1 MKKMKDVGISAQ
13 RPPALDLDMLEC
25 TPAGSPD
32 TDSIDHVT
40 YDDVPTILGA
50 PLSEIKVEDRPH
62 ALRGAQILAQC
73 LTLEGVDV
81 LFGYPGGANL
91 EIFDVLQEYGIRCI
105 RVEHE
110 QGAVHA
116 AEGFARATGR
126 VGVCLA
132 TSGPG
137 ATNLVTGIADANSDS
152 VPIVALT
159 GNVPSHLLG
168 KNAFQEVD
176 IVAITT
182 PITKKSFLI
191 DRVAHIPTVVRQAF
205 ALAAGNR
212 PGPVLIDIPK
222 DIQQHYPRDPEGNYT
237 PPRMPAAIAL
247 PEPPIGPILPAQ
259 LAVCCQLIRDA
270 HRPILYVGGGVASS
284 DTGPLLLQLAEKLG
298 CPVTTTVM
306 GLGTFPPDHPLALH
320 VLGMHGTKYANVAVN
335 EADLVVAVGVR
346 FDDRVTGKVSEF
358 IKHGQIIHID
368 IDRSE
373 LNKNKPA
380 TLPICADLRRA
391 LQQLVDT
398 VQPGDYT
405 HWVRYVTGLREKYP
419 LAVADDRDLTAQY
432 TIALLSRLT
441 DGNALVTLG
450 VGQHQIWAMQHYRAR
465 QPRSFLSSSGFGT
478 MGFGLPAAIGAKS
491 GCPERLV
498 IDIDGDGS
506 VNMTIHELSTCHR
519 YGVGVKVV
527 VMNNQWLGMVRQ
539 WQDMVYQGR
548 RADSHLGDPT
558 TTAVE
563 RVGEA
568 DIYPDFVSIAH
579 GYRVTAERVSRK
591 EDLRAAYERML
602 ADPHEPYLLD
612 IIIRPEENVYP
623 MIPAGA
629 TYKDIIMS
637 DADLGKGPGTSG
649 QGSNS

>member
-1 MKKMKDVGISAQ
+1 MKDLAPSDQ
-13 RPPALDLDMLEC
+13 REPYTDPAVPERHL
-25 TPAGSPD
+25 PASTDTGSVD
-32 TDSIDHVT
+32 QVT
-40 YDDVPTILGA
+40 YDDVSTILGA
-50 PLSEIKVEDRPH
+50 PLSEIKLADRAH

-110 QGAVHA
+110 QGAAHA
-116 AEGFARATGR
+116 AEGFARATGK

-152 VPIVALT
+152 VPIVAIT

-168 KNAFQEVD
+168 KNAFQEVN

-191 DRVAHIPTVVRQAF
+191 DSVATIPTVVKQAF

-222 DIQQHYPRDPEGNYT
+222 DIQQHYPRDPDGNYA
-237 PPRMPAAIAL
+237 PPRMPAEVAP
-247 PEPPIGPILPAQ
+247 PEPPIGLISPSQ
-259 LAVCCQLIRDA
+259 LEVCCQLIHAAR
-270 HRPILYVGGGVASS
+270 RPILYVGGGVASS
-284 DTGPLLLQLAEKLG
+284 DTGPLLVRLAEKLG

-306 GLGTFPPDHPLALH
+306 GLGAFPPDHPLALH
-320 VLGMHGTKYANVAVN
+320 VLGMHGTKYANVAIN
-335 EADLVVAVGVR
+335 EADLVLAVGVR

-368 IDRSE
+368 IDRAE

-380 TLPICADLRRA
+380 TLPICADLRWA
-391 LQQLVDT
+391 LQQLVDV
-398 VQPGDYT
+398 VQPGEYT
-405 HWVRYVTGLREKYP
+405 DWVSYVTGLKEQHP
-419 LAVADDRDLTAQY
+419 MTVADERALTPQY
-432 TIALLSRLT
+432 AIALLSHLT

-450 VGQHQIWAMQHYRAR
+450 VGQHQMWAMQHYRVR

-478 MGFGLPAAIGAKS
+478 MGFGLPAAIGAKI
-491 GCPERLV
+491 GCPERIV

-506 VNMTIHELSTCHR
+506 LNMTIHELSTCHR

-539 WQDMVYQGR
+539 WQDMIYKGR
-548 RADSHLGDPT
+548 RAESSLSDPT
-558 TTAVE
+558 TAVK
-563 RVGEA
+563 RVEDV
-568 DIYPDFVSIAH
+568 DIYPNFLSIAH

-602 ADPHEPYLLD
+602 ADPDEPYLLD
-612 IIIRPEENVYP
+612 VIIRPEENVYP

-637 DADLGKGPGTSG
+637 DDDLKKGPGTSK
-649 QGSNS
+649 QGSNI